1 MRKFLMV
8 AVLLMTAVMAKA
20 QDNTN
25 RIGVGLGGYY
35 RPAASMTLFWEHET
49 RYHNAW
55 EFFAEGRVLFH
66 GDLSQLSQVS
76 QIWDS
81 AGKQWGVGAAWKPC
95 VYRARNRYGSARIGV
110 TLGAAPTD
118 FLAGIHAGW
127 QHSYALR
134 KGWQF
139 YWQAGVDL
147 MIPKR
152 YDLFSVI
159 LAIIT
164 SLILML
170 RKRHG
175 RE

>member
-1 MRKFLMV
+1 MRKHLMI

-55 EFFAEGRVLFH
+55 EVFATSSLKLD
-66 GDLSQLSQVS
+66 DLDDLG
-76 QIWDS
+76 
-81 AGKQWGVGAAWKPC
+81 ANYKTWGVGAAWKPSL
-95 VYRARNRYGSARIGV
+95 YLARNRCGSARIGV
-110 TLGAAPTD
+110 SLGAAPTD

-134 KGWQF
+134 RGWQF

-147 MIPKR
+147 MLPKR
-152 YDLFSVI
+152 YDLFSVGAGI
-159 LAIIT
+159 GFKMPVRI
-164 SLILML
+164 
-170 RKRHG
+170 R
-175 RE
+175 